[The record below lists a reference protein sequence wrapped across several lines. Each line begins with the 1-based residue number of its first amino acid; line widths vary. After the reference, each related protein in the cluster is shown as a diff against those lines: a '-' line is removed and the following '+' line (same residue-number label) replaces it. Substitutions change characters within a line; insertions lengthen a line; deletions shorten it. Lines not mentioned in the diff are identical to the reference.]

1 MVKGCKEKEGR
12 PVAKEISSAA
22 VPSQFPRALREGRG
36 SSREGKEGDELAAG
50 SQCVGRSS
58 SGAVL

>member
-1 MVKGCKEKEGR
+1 M
-12 PVAKEISSAA
+12 AKEISSAA